1 MGEFLKMKKWITVL
15 SIFLLGVTLGANNL
29 GGIADDD
36 FRQALYK
43 AIDSAAPSLKAAKFG
58 KRSIAVLPMKG
69 DKMNLLPERL
79 RNMLTQMGFVC
90 VVGKEETETLNR
102 IYSEIANSE
111 RKDDIMD
118 PATVVKFGKLKNTQL
133 LFSCRILTLSQDSNR
148 IFVEL
153 DMNVMEIATG
163 KRVWGGT
170 FACRHYSGK
179 DVRGIVT
186 MDTTL
191 RTLLKKHLASLK
203 TSLTSAGAN
212 AKLAKIKNIVVIP
225 VSGDIDRYI
234 TGMVIESLSETHF
247 LPEYTDIQTVS
258 QFRYAVK
265 DGSAKTK
272 TVLYGAVRDLHVTN
286 PAKSIAADG
295 KHFAL
300 SQQIN
305 GEIQLFIE
313 DAGTGTIL
321 WSKNINFSEQQT
333 EMQVIPSD
341 PQKYIWI
348 ACGVI
353 AALVVLFVMF
363 LIIVKLFAARNNIR

>member
-1 MGEFLKMKKWITVL
+1 ML
-15 SIFLLGVTLGANNL
+15 SILCLGLTLSADNL
-29 GGIADDD
+29 PGIENDD

-43 AIDSAAPSLKAAKFG
+43 AIDSALPSLKTARFG
-58 KRSIAVLPMKG
+58 KQTIAVLPVKG
-69 DKMNLLPERL
+69 DTQNLVPERL
-79 RNMLTQMGFVC
+79 RNMLTKQGFVC
-90 VVGKEETETLNR
+90 IVGKEETETLNR

-118 PATVVKFGKLKNTQL
+118 PATLVKFGKLKNTQL

-153 DMNVMEIATG
+153 EMNVIEIATG

-191 RTLLKKHLASLK
+191 RTLLKKHLSTLK
-203 TSLTSAGAN
+203 ESLTSAGSA

-225 VSGDIDRYI
+225 LSGDIDRYI
-234 TGMVIESLSETHF
+234 TGMVIEALSGTHF
-247 LPEYTDIQTVS
+247 LPQYTDIPTVS

-272 TVLYGAVRDLHVTN
+272 TVLYGVVRDLHITAPSKNV
-286 PAKSIAADG
+286 AADR
-295 KHFAL
+295 KNIAV
-300 SQQIN
+300 SQKIN

-313 DAGTGTIL
+313 DAETKTIL
-321 WSKNINFSEQQT
+321 WSKNVSFSEQQT
-333 EMQVIPSD
+333 EMQAIPKD
-341 PQKYIWI
+341 PREYIWI
-348 ACGVI
+348 GCGVI

-363 LIIVKLFAARNNIR
+363 LIIVKLFATRNAIR